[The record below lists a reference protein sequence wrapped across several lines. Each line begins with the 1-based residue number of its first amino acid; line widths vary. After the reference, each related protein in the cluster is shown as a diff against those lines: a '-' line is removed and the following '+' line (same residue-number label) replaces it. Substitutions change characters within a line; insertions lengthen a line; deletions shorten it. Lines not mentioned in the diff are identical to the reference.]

1 MPISEM
7 CSVCSPEISYDFVIK
22 FENLEKEEKYFLERL
37 ELDKTV
43 LKQWEN
49 KNEAVNFSTSEVTI
63 TENQSKKPYVQLIF
77 VKDIFILKSLANW
90 INPVWLFYMI

>member
-1 MPISEM
+1 MESLGLMDEHWMPISEM

-63 TENQSKKPYVQLIF
+63 TENQSK
-77 VKDIFILKSLANW
+77 
-90 INPVWLFYMI
+90 NPMFN

>member
-1 MPISEM
+1 MDEHWMPISEM

-63 TENQSKKPYVQLIF
+63 TKNQSK
-77 VKDIFILKSLANW
+77 
-90 INPVWLFYMI
+90 NPMFN

>member
-1 MPISEM
+1 MDEHWMPISEM

-63 TENQSKKPYVQLIF
+63 DLCERHFYNKKFSKL
-77 VKDIFILKSLANW
+77 N
-90 INPVWLFYMI
+90 